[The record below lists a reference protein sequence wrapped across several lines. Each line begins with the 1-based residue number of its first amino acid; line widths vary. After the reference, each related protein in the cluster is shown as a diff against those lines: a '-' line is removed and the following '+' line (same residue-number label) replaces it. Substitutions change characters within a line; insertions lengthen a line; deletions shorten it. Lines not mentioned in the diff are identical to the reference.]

1 MMQGTPTAFPLVPP
15 RGPSRSGLLAVIG
28 LSCVWLVLNFL
39 LLLLAPLQSVDG
51 GVFRTLI
58 AVAPVAV
65 MWLFYLAGTTTP
77 KAMTALM
84 VIILIVSELS
94 IRNRALNDTT
104 ADPQNLVKLIFWGAG
119 MLVALL
125 NWRHLRQA
133 LREPV
138 FVAMTLYAVWA
149 ILTSIYSPI
158 FTYSFASGFAF
169 LSVLFFAGVIRQV
182 VAPRT
187 LLKASIG
194 ALTPLLVIAL
204 LMYVLVPDRAMALM
218 EAGNIKRLAAP
229 LGTPNSLGR
238 VAAIVFLLC
247 FVGWRLGWLKL
258 TSPFLWVSVGSA
270 VGCMVLSQSR
280 TAILAAS
287 LALAAVLLVRRPFRF
302 LIVAS
307 ALLAGGLL
315 FSISETDPR
324 DIAKAV
330 SRTGSVSEVTSLTG
344 RTQIWAFAWQEI
356 KKAPVLGYGNAS
368 TKYYMPL
375 KFRTFWGWTSTHVH
389 NMWLQI
395 WFTTGLVGVVLL
407 FGVFLTQFLYW
418 RKSRDLLSFV
428 FLIFAFT
435 IGLSEAAFING
446 VPSVLTAIWFF
457 WLAGPKN
464 TAVATA
470 NAGSLTPTRAPW
482 QLARQ

>member
-1 MMQGTPTAFPLVPP
+1 MQGAHTAVFAAPA

-28 LSCVWLVLNFL
+28 LSCLWLVLNFL
-39 LLLLAPLQSVDG
+39 LLLLAPVPNAETI
-51 GVFRTLI
+51 VVRVVM
-58 AVAPVAV
+58 AAAPVAV
-65 MWLFYLAGTTTP
+65 IWLFYLAGTATP

-84 VIILIVSELS
+84 VVILIVSELS
-94 IRNRALNDTT
+94 IRNRALNDTS
-104 ADPQNLVKLIFWGAG
+104 ADLQNLVKLVFWGAG

-125 NWRHLRQA
+125 NWRHLRVA

-138 FVAMTLYAVWA
+138 FLAMTLYALWA
-149 ILTSIYSPI
+149 IFTSVYSPI

-169 LSVLFFAGVIRQV
+169 LSVLLFAGVIRQMV
-182 VAPRT
+182 PAQA

-194 ALTPLLVIAL
+194 ALTPLLIIAL
-204 LMYVLVPDRAMALM
+204 LMYVFVPERAMALM
-218 EAGNIKRLAAP
+218 EAGNIQRLAAP

-247 FVGWRLGWLKL
+247 FVGWRLRWLKL
-258 TSPFLWVSVGSA
+258 TSPLVWVSVSCA
-270 VGCMVLSQSR
+270 VGCIVLAQSR
-280 TAILAAS
+280 TAILAAA
-287 LALAAVLLVRRPFRF
+287 LALAAVLLVGRPIRF
-302 LIVAS
+302 LLAAS
-307 ALLAGGLL
+307 LVLVGTLL
-315 FSISETDPR
+315 FSISDTNPR
-324 DIAKAV
+324 DVAKSI

-356 KKAPVLGYGNAS
+356 KQAPVLGYGNAS

-418 RKSRDLLSFV
+418 RRSKDLLSFV

-457 WLAGPKN
+457 WLAGPQN
-464 TAVATA
+464 LAQSA
-470 NAGSLTPTRAPW
+470 STPKHHS
-482 QLARQ
+482 ARPVWSMARP